1 MRLHRT
7 LAPALLLVLASPGA
21 LALRLDYTVELGYLH
36 SDNINLSATDPVDE
50 NLLIPRVGFRLS
62 ETGSAVRAEVN
73 GLLEY
78 RDYLGGAFG
87 NEFRSTLDGIVDWTL
102 IPERM
107 KWTFTD
113 ALGLNPIN
121 LRLPDTPGNLQQT
134 NVFATGPTFQFRL
147 ASNVT
152 GLAELRYTDSY
163 AEESSDFNSNRFS
176 GALRGLFEL
185 DSTRRL
191 SANIEAA
198 DINYDSNSAQSDY
211 KRYAGYAGYV
221 QKLSALELDAAL
233 GYSYLDFDNGERARG
248 PLARLKLDWRASA
261 QSSFGLSVFREFS
274 DAATTLAAGNAAFA
288 GGLGGVTIGGATI
301 SPEVYKDTRVELR
314 YALNTARISLGT
326 AVFAGTIRYEQ
337 SGATDSDRDEHG
349 ARIDLGFN
357 LRPNLTLGVLAE
369 TTRRDYRTG
378 AVDTRDS
385 LYGAY
390 LRQQMSRHWGWR
402 IDLNR
407 SERHSDGDDLSYDEN
422 TAYVRV
428 IYTR

>member
-7 LAPALLLVLASPGA
+7 LAPALLLVLASPVA
-21 LALRLDYTVELGYLH
+21 LALRLDYSVELGYLH

-221 QKLSALELDAAL
+221 QKLSALELDAAA
-233 GYSYLDFDNGERARG
+233 GEACPKLIKPPLVCDHRDLRAEFQ
-248 PLARLKLDWRASA
+248 RL
-261 QSSFGLSVFREFS
+261 FRQ
-274 DAATTLAAGNAAFA
+274 LRNVAAGRKGDNLKPLRSRIGMAHHGQRGRADGA
-288 GGLGGVTIGGATI
+288 GRPHDGNPSARRHDC
-301 SPEVYKDTRVELR
+301 SP
-314 YALNTARISLGT
+314 SC
-326 AVFAGTIRYEQ
+326 AG
-337 SGATDSDRDEHG
+337 S
-349 ARIDLGFN
+349 
-357 LRPNLTLGVLAE
+357 P
-369 TTRRDYRTG
+369 
-378 AVDTRDS
+378 
-385 LYGAY
+385 
-390 LRQQMSRHWGWR
+390 
-402 IDLNR
+402 
-407 SERHSDGDDLSYDEN
+407 
-422 TAYVRV
+422 
-428 IYTR
+428 